1 MSYKQLRGWVVA
13 AIWLSAASFACA
25 DEPAAPSEY
34 QQVLKTYGP
43 TLVTINYVPKTPGSG
58 GDLEGENEITGVM
71 IEPTGLVLCS
81 NSLLGGLRLRFREGR
96 AVPTNIRIM
105 IGDDTE
111 GLPAVFLARDTE
123 LDLAWL
129 RIKQPAAAGERKFP
143 YLDLET
149 AAKTARKP
157 VLGERLLA
165 LGVMGRYFGQEV
177 LVTEGLVAGRTRKPR
192 DLIVMRGSLDT
203 DPGLPVF
210 TADGHVI
217 GFACLQQP
225 DPEELAGGPA
235 NLMSRGRGLIVPIE
249 AVAKATV
256 RAKEV
261 QSGDEPVAPAGPGK
275 EDEE

>member
-1 MSYKQLRGWVVA
+1 MSCKQLWRWALV
-13 AIWLSAASFACA
+13 AIWLGAAGVAYA
-25 DEPAAPSEY
+25 DEAAVESEF
-34 QQVLKTYGP
+34 QRVLKTYASA
-43 TLVTINYVPKTPGSG
+43 LVTINYVPKTPGST
-58 GDLEGENEITGVM
+58 GDFEGENEITGVM

-81 NSLLGGLRLRFREGR
+81 NTLLGGSRFRFRGGHT
-96 AVPTNIRIM
+96 VPTNIRVL

-129 RIKQPAAAGERKFP
+129 RIKEPAAVGDRKFA
-143 YLDLET
+143 YLDLD
-149 AAKTARKP
+149 AAVKAEHKA
-157 VLGERLLA
+157 VLGARLLA

-177 LVTEGLVAGRTRKPR
+177 LVTEGLVAGRTHKPR
-192 DLIVMRGSLDT
+192 DLIVMRGAVDT

-210 TADGHVI
+210 TASGHVI

-225 DPEELAGGPA
+225 DPDELAGGPA

-261 QSGDEPVAPAGPGK
+261 QSEEEPPDAPGPTK
-275 EDEE
+275 ENEE